1 MTMKSGDS
9 MVSVVIP
16 CYNSADDIGEAIES
30 VLRQTRDEYVQEII
44 VVDDGSADH
53 SETVIRRWEDR
64 DERVRYIYQ
73 ENQGPS
79 VARNRGVSESN
90 RSLIAFLDADD
101 VWKPAK
107 LEAQVPFLRN
117 HPDVAL
123 LCSDYIKMENGNR
136 RRIWGRHL
144 DYKQGDLL
152 KSIYL
157 RGGPVMMSTVVVRR
171 EVFEEIGGF
180 DPSILKGQDT
190 DLWLRITAEWPI
202 HHQPIPL
209 VVKRTREGS
218 VSEDMA
224 TKVHS
229 LREITDRIAE
239 RYPRL
244 EPYRQQRHAIL
255 SELLIRAWLK
265 RGKQRR
271 AREEALRIL
280 SERPVSLQTVVLF
293 ILSVLPLSTESTKG
307 VLGFL
312 GRVRGA
318 LSEGR
323 RRVTEKWS
331 EKRSG

>member
-90 RSLIAFLDADD
+90 GPLIAFLDADD
-101 VWKPAK
+101 VWKPGK

-117 HPDVAL
+117 YPDVAL
-123 LCSDYIKMENGNR
+123 ICSDYIKKENEDR
-136 RRIWGRHL
+136 RRIWVKHL
-144 DYKQGDLL
+144 DYKQEDLL

-157 RGGPVMMSTVVVRR
+157 RGGPVMMSTVVVRKG
-171 EVFEEIGGF
+171 VFEKLGGF

-190 DLWLRITAEWPI
+190 DLWLRITAKWPI

-244 EPYRQQRHAIL
+244 EPYRQQRHAML
-255 SELLIRAWLK
+255 SELLIRAWLR
-265 RGKQRR
+265 RGKRER
-271 AREEALRIL
+271 ARKEAFQIL
-280 SERPVSLQTVVLF
+280 SERPTSVQTVVLF
-293 ILSVLPLSTESTKG
+293 VLSILPLSAESTKK

-323 RRVTEKWS
+323 RRVTEKWT
-331 EKRSG
+331 ERGGG

>member
-1 MTMKSGDS
+1 MKSGDS

-136 RRIWGRHL
+136 RRIWARHL
-144 DYKQGDLL
+144 DYRQDDLL
-152 KSIYL
+152 ELLYL
-157 RGGPVMMSTVVVRR
+157 HGGPVMMSTVVLRKQ
-171 EVFEEIGGF
+171 VFEEVGGF
-180 DPSILKGQDT
+180 DPAIPKGQDT
-190 DLWLRITAEWPI
+190 DLWLRIATEHPI
-202 HHQPIPL
+202 HHLPTPL
-209 VVKRTREGS
+209 IVKRVREES
-218 VSEDMA
+218 VSSDMVE
-224 TKVHS
+224 KVQY
-229 LREITDRIAE
+229 LRRIADRFAE
-239 RYPRL
+239 KYSRL
-244 EPYRQQRHAIL
+244 APLRDRRHGIL
-255 SELLIRAWLK
+255 SELLARHWLLQGDKRQARSEAIQAVRKHPSSARALLLAVLSALPFSSEWLEK
-265 RGKQRR
+265 
-271 AREEALRIL
+271 IL
-280 SERPVSLQTVVLF
+280 D
-293 ILSVLPLSTESTKG
+293 G
-307 VLGFL
+307 L
-312 GRVRGA
+312 GRIRGILA
-318 LSEGR
+318 GLK
-323 RRVTEKWS
+323 TIA
-331 EKRSG
+331 